1 MGREQEEDQTLGIAT
16 TSKKLLVEEMW
27 YSYIDWHWIKE
38 NGEPWMF
45 ILNLPLDDDDKLT
58 TQLKNI
64 LNYAVQFQQGL
75 EDKNA
80 I

>member
-1 MGREQEEDQTLGIAT
+1 MGREQEEDQMLGIAT

-45 ILNLPLDDDDKLT
+45 ILNLPLDDDD
-58 TQLKNI
+58 
-64 LNYAVQFQQGL
+64 
-75 EDKNA
+75 
-80 I
+80 